1 MWCRAGPVFP
11 QLRNLFLLLT
21 RCYLYNF
28 HFCPFFINFSIFFT
42 RWNTCNTLSFWRWVI
57 GYTAIMYSNYTTN
70 QSSVR
75 LQPITSVK
83 RRIVRDKYQYSKLT
97 PFGHSWNH
105 YGPTR
110 IDPGPVSDRIPDQ
123 IFDHPGPSLGPSL
136 DSTGAKSGPSLDQLE
151 TTYLQTH
158 WSCLAWLWISL
169 RTNSKPA
176 QCQTLGQVCADFRSF
191 FPEHVHWVT
200 CSECVLLVQQ
210 LLLPSVVERLCLKAV
225 RFTMLCLSQLSDFLI
240 WEMILVI
247 ICWSVTASLMILFF

>member
-1 MWCRAGPVFP
+1 
-11 QLRNLFLLLT
+11 
-21 RCYLYNF
+21 
-28 HFCPFFINFSIFFT
+28 
-42 RWNTCNTLSFWRWVI
+42 
-57 GYTAIMYSNYTTN
+57 MYSNYTTN

-176 QCQTLGQVCADFRSF
+176 LGQTLGQVCADFRSS
-191 FPEHVHWVT
+191 FPEHVHLVT
-200 CSECVLLVQQ
+200 CSEYIFI
-210 LLLPSVVERLCLKAV
+210 SAAV
-225 RFTMLCLSQLSDFLI
+225 IVAFSS
-240 WEMILVI
+240 
-247 ICWSVTASLMILFF
+247 